1 MLILFRIVQGFHKYI
16 RLLQYLQS
24 LLLFN
29 FYQLFDRISLP
40 CQQNV
45 LSKIVV
51 NKNENL
57 LTKLMRKKS
66 ATVLK
71 FGIKHKIERKIL

>member
-57 LTKLMRKKS
+57 LTKLMRNCRD
-66 ATVLK
+66 
-71 FGIKHKIERKIL
+71 E